1 MNQKIVVPTVV
12 LLGLLFATNSNTA
25 ISSQFYVHDIV
36 DQLPKHPSKVY
47 SRRDLDKVEYIVVH
61 HSAEDNQTPLD
72 YANYHVYTKGWP
84 AIGYHFVIQPT
95 GAIFL
100 TNHVDTISYH
110 VSGYNTKSIGI
121 CLSGDFT
128 TKGPTSKQFKSLEF
142 MIKSLKEFFTNTQV
156 KGHRDFGN
164 TQCPGTFLN
173 DLISK
178 YE

>member
-1 MNQKIVVPTVV
+1 MNQKIVIPTVV
-12 LLGLLFATNSNTA
+12 LLGLLFANASGKTNK
-25 ISSQFYVHDIV
+25 FYVHDIV
-36 DQLPKHPSKVY
+36 NQLPKHASKVY
-47 SRRDLDKVEYIVVH
+47 SKRDLDKVEYIVIH
-61 HSAEDNQTPLD
+61 HSAQDNQTPLD

-100 TNHVDTISYH
+100 TNNVDTVSYH

-121 CLSGDFT
+121 CLSGSFT
-128 TKGPTSKQFKSLEF
+128 DKRPTIPQFESLEF
-142 MIKSLKEFFTNTQV
+142 MIKSLKEFFTTAKV
-156 KGHRDFGN
+156 RGHGHFSN